1 MEDQNFSYDLDC
13 LLMFV
18 DDTGHER
25 LKGHPMYGLGGCAVL
40 GRDYQRVIV
49 EPWLRRRAGTTG
61 SAETP
66 LHAADF
72 GRIASKANMAAMN
85 RFFRTQPFFRFA
97 ALGTLATKH
106 PRDRELMAW
115 VIDVLKQRRLL
126 EIVNRTPARSVALIF
141 ETSQR
146 SDKLLMEYFGQ
157 LHLSEDGKEIPVHQF
172 LMPKDASEPG
182 LEVAD
187 FVINP
192 AGRYARHRFFGNAGF
207 PPDFEAVFHKC
218 DRVLT
223 SFICVENV
231 ELSDPSETVSPP

>member
-1 MEDQNFSYDLDC
+1 M
-13 LLMFV
+13 
-18 DDTGHER
+18 
-25 LKGHPMYGLGGCAVL
+25 CAVGWVRRCPPVLPRGIPYRQFGSKL
-40 GRDYQRVIV
+40 GVLDA
-49 EPWLRRRAGTTG
+49 PAPRASGAENTTSAG
-61 SAETP
+61 SPDCDRLA
-66 LHAADF
+66 
-72 GRIASKANMAAMN
+72 
-85 RFFRTQPFFRFA
+85 FRTQPFFRFA